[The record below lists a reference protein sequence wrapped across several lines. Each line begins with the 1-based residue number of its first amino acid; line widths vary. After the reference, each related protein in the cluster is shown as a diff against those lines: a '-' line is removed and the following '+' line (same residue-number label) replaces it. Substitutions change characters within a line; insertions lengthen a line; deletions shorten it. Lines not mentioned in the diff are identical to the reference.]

1 MIQVQLLPGTIG
13 KCEVPSLHQLD
24 THMVLHVIHHLFTS
38 KQYVQCV
45 FEVVGIVSYWHSVV
59 SFEFFDLELRCR
71 DLVVEALA
79 NSSVVRKNVPQS
91 ARESMAFRN
100 DSRFFR

>member
-1 MIQVQLLPGTIG
+1 
-13 KCEVPSLHQLD
+13 
-24 THMVLHVIHHLFTS
+24 MVLHVIHHLFTS

-79 NSSVVRKNVPQS
+79 NGSVGQKNVEEFFHGQH
-91 ARESMAFRN
+91 ARAWPSGTTAASSGRSN
-100 DSRFFR
+100 WR

>member
-1 MIQVQLLPGTIG
+1 MRFRGSG
-13 KCEVPSLHQLD
+13 E
-24 THMVLHVIHHLFTS
+24 
-38 KQYVQCV
+38 
-45 FEVVGIVSYWHSVV
+45 IVSYSHSVV

>member
-1 MIQVQLLPGTIG
+1 MRFRGSG
-13 KCEVPSLHQLD
+13 
-24 THMVLHVIHHLFTS
+24 
-38 KQYVQCV
+38 
-45 FEVVGIVSYWHSVV
+45 GIVSYWHSVV
-59 SFEFFDLELRCR
+59 SFEFFDLEQLRCR
-71 DLVVEALA
+71 DLVVEALVVEALVVEALA

>member
-1 MIQVQLLPGTIG
+1 MPRVFQSAPLPAEWFVMIQVQLLPGTIG

-45 FEVVGIVSYWHSVV
+45 FEVVGGGS
-59 SFEFFDLELRCR
+59 
-71 DLVVEALA
+71 
-79 NSSVVRKNVPQS
+79 
-91 ARESMAFRN
+91 
-100 DSRFFR
+100 

>member
-1 MIQVQLLPGTIG
+1 MRFRGSG
-13 KCEVPSLHQLD
+13 E
-24 THMVLHVIHHLFTS
+24 
-38 KQYVQCV
+38 
-45 FEVVGIVSYWHSVV
+45 IVSYWHSVV
-59 SFEFFDLELRCR
+59 SFEFFDLEQLRCR